1 MDRALKLTV
10 DYGTH
15 VDTVLAYIEKYLK
28 NAGLN
33 EVNSR
38 FIELSKDNTIDCDKI
53 KAKIQEDKKLE
64 VSK

>member
-38 FIELSKDNTIDCDKI
+38 FIELSKDNTIDWDKI
-53 KAKIQEDKKLE
+53 KTKN
-64 VSK
+64 